1 VTQIRDQFLEIG
13 MIYWNKKIQWKA
25 ILLGISVLSFNSCS
39 IDTSRIAPGYVEA
52 IRTIKGVFIGIDN
65 ELITPELIKNIPYA
79 SSTLSIGRGAPG
91 LIILA
96 SQDSDKETWVSAD
109 GVYLILEK
117 GRIKK
122 TAGLFNNLV
131 SFKAVKSDFKRLVDS
146 KESETL
152 IYYYSYDE
160 PELINMRVEAKRK
173 FIGVEEVK
181 FLGFEKKLN
190 LIEEKITNDYI
201 GWKEINKFWVDEN
214 MFVWR
219 SEQYISP
226 KLPKF
231 IIQVTK
237 KPAK

>member
-1 VTQIRDQFLEIG
+1 
-13 MIYWNKKIQWKA
+13 M
-25 ILLGISVLSFNSCS
+25 
-39 IDTSRIAPGYVEA
+39 
-52 IRTIKGVFIGIDN
+52 
-65 ELITPELIKNIPYA
+65 
-79 SSTLSIGRGAPG
+79 
-91 LIILA
+91 
-96 SQDSDKETWVSAD
+96 
-109 GVYLILEK
+109 ILEK